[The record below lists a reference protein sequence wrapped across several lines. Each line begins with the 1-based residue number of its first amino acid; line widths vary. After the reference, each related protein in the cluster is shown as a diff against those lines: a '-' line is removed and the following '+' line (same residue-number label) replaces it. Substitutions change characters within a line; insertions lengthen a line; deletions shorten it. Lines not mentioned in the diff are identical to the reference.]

1 MSKRSLSIIAVS
13 LSLVVLSSVSYLYF
27 THYSPKVLNKI
38 NEVKGLSSI
47 STDEFPYPS
56 DAVKI
61 GTNRTLNS
69 NQTTFR
75 TSKLRSEVTE
85 FYKNIYI
92 GQRWK
97 NMGESV
103 VDDTNI
109 LNFKN
114 DSETISIVITEE
126 ESLGYTIV
134 SIEKTTR

>member
-1 MSKRSLSIIAVS
+1 MPKRNLSIFAITIS
-13 LSLVVLSSVSYLYF
+13 LMVLFSVSYFYF
-27 THYSPKVLNKI
+27 TRYSPKVLTKI

-61 GTNRTLNS
+61 GTNRTPNS
-69 NQTTFR
+69 IQTTFK
-75 TSKLRSEVTE
+75 TVKSKTEVAD

-92 GQRWK
+92 SQRWK

-103 VDDTNI
+103 VDNTNI

-114 DSETISIVITEE
+114 DKESISIVITEE
-126 ESLGYTIV
+126 SSLGYTVV
-134 SIEKTTR
+134 SIEKSLR